1 MKISEQR
8 LKQIIKEE
16 IEAVSEQD
24 ISNSPAEN
32 EELKEEAIA
41 AIKNSTIDNDM
52 KLKIIGLLSSGESE

>member
-52 KLKIIGLLSSGESE
+52 KLKIIGLLSSGERE